1 MISQESKKKNW
12 FRWSVDQDPLCMTP
26 SFQSMFGENG
36 DGLCRMDR
44 LAEARSFIGK
54 NGGFVDFCMLVDGEV
69 HDRGFPFADMNYPF
83 WEKVIVPNWR
93 ENRSQI
99 ICEVLPYAFA
109 ATKARDDESGFL
121 EVVYPVFSTE
131 TITGPNGEQR
141 KVFFP
146 ENERDR
152 LADFTKEYF
161 SE

>member
-12 FRWSVDQDPLCMTP
+12 FRWSVDQDPLCMSPIFRNT
-26 SFQSMFGENG
+26 FLEDENG
-36 DGLCRMDR
+36 RCYMDVLIKER
-44 LAEARSFIGK
+44 LLVGK
-54 NGGFVDFCMLVDGEV
+54 NFGFDNFSNFVDVMI
-69 HDRGFPFADMNYPF
+69 HDHGFSFADMEHSF
-83 WEKVIVPNWR
+83 WKKMLVPNWR
-93 ENRSQI
+93 ENRDQF
-99 ICEVLPYAFA
+99 ICETLPHAFIPGLGKNIA
-109 ATKARDDESGFL
+109 L
-121 EVVYPVFSTE
+121 PVFSAE